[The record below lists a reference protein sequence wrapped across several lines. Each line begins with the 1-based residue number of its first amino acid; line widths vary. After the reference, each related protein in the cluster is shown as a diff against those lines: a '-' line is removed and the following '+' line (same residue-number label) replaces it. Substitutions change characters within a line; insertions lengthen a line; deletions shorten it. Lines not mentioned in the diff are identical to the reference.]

1 MDIFKAS
8 KNISKTIKS
17 VSRTR
22 EIIAVF
28 TRHGF
33 EEFVVQGSKTKI
45 PIIILPKT
53 KSKIL
58 EALERDT
65 ESSWQETLGYR
76 LRLCFEELGP
86 AFIKFGQLLSSREDL
101 FDEGF
106 INEMKKLRDK
116 VKPVPYEVVSQIIEE
131 SFDKSIDET
140 FDYIDPN
147 PIGTASIGVVYSGR
161 LKSGEEVVVKVRRP
175 NIEKMLETDF
185 SILLFLVSQVERNS
199 KELKSF
205 GLTRIIKD
213 FAASMQSELNFHSE
227 AKNCKRFKENLA
239 VRDTNK
245 IFYVPKIFEELT
257 TDNVMVMERLIGIP
271 FSDQERIAPVVDA
284 IHDRLQTGLQFFL
297 KSFLQDGFFHADLHG
312 GNFFFLE
319 NKQIGIIDFGLMGSL
334 GRRSRKNFIAII
346 YSLLTFNYENLVY
359 EFLDVADYDKT
370 PDVDLLINDVKSALS
385 PYVGLTVKQTNYS
398 EVFRAV
404 VSTLSRHELYLPRDW
419 FIVFRSLMTLDGVGK
434 SLNMDIDIFGMLD
447 SDIKEII
454 TSTFDKNDVLEEVIW
469 SARDILPMLRIAPRY
484 MKWFLKDFA
493 KKNYR
498 FEVNQYGY
506 QEELKKVAG
515 SINFCAYSVVASVLF
530 YGGVSRI
537 NEIQINSIKDFPTLS
552 IIFWLLSFLC
562 FYRGIQVSQD

>member
-1 MDIFKAS
+1 
-8 KNISKTIKS
+8 
-17 VSRTR
+17 
-22 EIIAVF
+22 
-28 TRHGF
+28 
-33 EEFVVQGSKTKI
+33 
-45 PIIILPKT
+45 
-53 KSKIL
+53 
-58 EALERDT
+58 
-65 ESSWQETLGYR
+65 
-76 LRLCFEELGP
+76 
-86 AFIKFGQLLSSREDL
+86 
-101 FDEGF
+101 
-106 INEMKKLRDK
+106 MKKLRDK

-227 AKNCKRFKENLA
+227 AKNCKRFKENLS

-312 GNFFFLE
+312 GNFFLE

-334 GRRSRKNFIAII
+334 GRRSRKTLLPLFIP
-346 YSLLTFNYENLVY
+346 F
-359 EFLDVADYDKT
+359 
-370 PDVDLLINDVKSALS
+370 
-385 PYVGLTVKQTNYS
+385 
-398 EVFRAV
+398 
-404 VSTLSRHELYLPRDW
+404 
-419 FIVFRSLMTLDGVGK
+419 
-434 SLNMDIDIFGMLD
+434 
-447 SDIKEII
+447 
-454 TSTFDKNDVLEEVIW
+454 
-469 SARDILPMLRIAPRY
+469 
-484 MKWFLKDFA
+484 
-493 KKNYR
+493 
-498 FEVNQYGY
+498 
-506 QEELKKVAG
+506 
-515 SINFCAYSVVASVLF
+515 
-530 YGGVSRI
+530 
-537 NEIQINSIKDFPTLS
+537 
-552 IIFWLLSFLC
+552 
-562 FYRGIQVSQD
+562 